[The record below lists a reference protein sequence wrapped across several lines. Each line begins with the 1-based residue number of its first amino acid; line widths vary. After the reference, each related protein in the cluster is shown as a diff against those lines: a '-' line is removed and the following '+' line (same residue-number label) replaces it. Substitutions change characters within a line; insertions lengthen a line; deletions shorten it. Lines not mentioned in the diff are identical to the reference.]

1 MPTSHSEINSVGLGS
16 LRMSTSHSEINI
28 VGLGSLRMST
38 SHSEYCWFRQF
49 ANVYFP
55 F

>member
-1 MPTSHSEINSVGLGS
+1 MQFENIVGIGS
-16 LRMSTSHSEINI
+16 LRMSTSHSEINNI

-38 SHSEYCWFRQF
+38 SHSECCWFRQF
-49 ANVYFP
+49 ENAYFP

>member
-1 MPTSHSEINSVGLGS
+1 
-16 LRMSTSHSEINI
+16 MSTSHSEINNI

-38 SHSEYCWFRQF
+38 SHSEYCWLMQF
-49 ANVYFP
+49 ENVYFP